1 MRINGNKYMRK
12 KIGGADNYD
21 ITHNTHNLK
30 LVYNFF
36 SYLLLYISYIIFCI
50 ATIILLN
57 ACFNL
62 NNLNNEDNKPIFE
75 YLKTNNMY
83 IDDYLLKAD
92 NDSAIFMT
100 IYSILAISMFA
111 IGCIGII
118 DKLFNNENKDN
129 IFIISNQ
136 IFLLAII
143 PYIFISI
150 IMIIYN
156 VNKKSNDDTLKNFKD
171 NHYKNIDEKIY
182 NGTSA
187 ELRVLKNKIIDLL
200 KNKPFLN
207 DDNDTIIYIEN
218 NFNKE
223 EAEKKHSI
231 LKVIFQ
237 IYVQEY
243 SKNDK
248 DKIKYI
254 KHINDYFELL
264 IKDREEIDESSLKET
279 NYYTMF
285 YIFRLKNNPTYDTD
299 LTEIY
304 QKFDDM
310 LNDINKK
317 VSSYYI
323 AIIVLYVLLFL
334 IIAPGIIYYYN
345 VHQSNIFIIDTLYY
359 FNIGKILIS
368 ACILAFVIYFVL
380 YYNK

>member
-1 MRINGNKYMRK
+1 MRINKNKYMRK
-12 KIGGADNYD
+12 KIGGANDYD
-21 ITHNTHNLK
+21 KSQNIM

-36 SYLLLYISYIIFCI
+36 SYLLLYISYILFCI
-50 ATIILLN
+50 ATIIFLN

-118 DKLFNNENKDN
+118 NKLFNIENKKN
-129 IFIISNQ
+129 IFDINNHK
-136 IFLLAII
+136 FFLAII

-156 VNKKSNDDTLKNFKD
+156 VNKKNNDDTLKNFKD

-187 ELRVLKNKIIDLL
+187 NLRVLKNKIIDLL
-200 KNKPFLN
+200 KNKPF
-207 DDNDTIIYIEN
+207 DDNDTIKYIEN
-218 NFNKE
+218 NFNKA

-299 LTEIY
+299 LTDIY

>member
-1 MRINGNKYMRK
+1 MRK

-21 ITHNTHNLK
+21 ITHNLK

-83 IDDYLLKAD
+83 IDDYLLKAEK
-92 NDSAIFMT
+92 NSAIFMT
-100 IYSILAISMFA
+100 IYSILAISIFA
-111 IGCIGII
+111 IGCIAII
-118 DKLFNNENKDN
+118 NKLFNIENKKN
-129 IFIISNQ
+129 IFDINNHK
-136 IFLLAII
+136 FFLAII

-187 ELRVLKNKIIDLL
+187 NLRVLKNKIIDLL
-200 KNKPFLN
+200 KNKSFLE
-207 DDNDTIIYIEN
+207 DDKDTIKYIEN

-264 IKDREEIDESSLKET
+264 IKDREEIDESLKKKEEIVKKT

-299 LTEIY
+299 LTDIY